1 MTKSVTG
8 NPQNILV
15 VDDEP
20 HMGSILRRILEAG
33 GYRVTTA
40 SDGKTALELI
50 KENKPDV
57 VLLDLMMPGMNGR
70 EVCRRVRD
78 IAPTT
83 RIIYFTGKVEFDASQ
98 LKGFGREADA
108 YITKPATSKKILS
121 VISKVLED
129 SQIV

>member
-1 MTKSVTG
+1 MTRLVTS

-40 SDGKTALELI
+40 SSGETAIELI
-50 KENKPDV
+50 RENRPDV
-57 VLLDLMMPGMNGR
+57 ALLDLMMPGMDGR

-98 LKGFGREADA
+98 SKGLSCEADA
-108 YITKPATSKKILS
+108 FITKPATSKKILS
-121 VISKVLED
+121 TISKLLE
-129 SQIV
+129 SA